1 MAGLRFGAKTIRNK
15 RKVDV
20 IMKRILLAAITV
32 MAFLGTFTFAGT
44 PNTAGAA
51 EATVGY
57 VNMDA
62 VFEACPGTN
71 EAAVELRQLQA
82 TLQKQFE
89 EESPPLDDA
98 AKAKL
103 EQELNAKLAKRQQ
116 ELMDPIQKRISRA
129 IRQVAQEKGIPQIVK
144 AEVILYGGKDLTK
157 DVITAV
163 KA

>member
-20 IMKRILLAAITV
+20 IMKRILMTAVAV
-32 MAFLGTFTFAGT
+32 MAFLGTFAGT

-98 AKAKL
+98 AKVKL

>member
-32 MAFLGTFTFAGT
+32 MAFLGTFAGT
-44 PNTAGAA
+44 PNTVGAA

-89 EESPPLDDA
+89 EESPP
-98 AKAKL
+98 
-103 EQELNAKLAKRQQ
+103 
-116 ELMDPIQKRISRA
+116 
-129 IRQVAQEKGIPQIVK
+129 
-144 AEVILYGGKDLTK
+144 
-157 DVITAV
+157 
-163 KA
+163 

>member
-44 PNTAGAA
+44 PNMAGAA

>member
-20 IMKRILLAAITV
+20 IMKRILITAV
-32 MAFLGTFTFAGT
+32 AVLAFLGSFSG
-44 PNTAGAA
+44 PQNTVGAA

-89 EESPPLDDA
+89 EESPQLDDA
-98 AKAKL
+98 GKTKL